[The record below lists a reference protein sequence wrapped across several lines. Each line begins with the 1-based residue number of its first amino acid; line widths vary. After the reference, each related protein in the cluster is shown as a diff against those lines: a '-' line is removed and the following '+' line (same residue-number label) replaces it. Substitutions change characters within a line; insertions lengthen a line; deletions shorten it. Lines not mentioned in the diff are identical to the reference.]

1 MMRVFLGPTD
11 QHGIP
16 TASLHFFCGRRPLP
30 GGSHLRLPSG
40 RAGIRTT
47 IRSLS
52 APMAGLQPSPW
63 LRPATTYF
71 PFRIRSKCQRGTATR
86 NNNKNELGD
95 KPTSNRKRRERGS
108 PSGGCECSRSPS
120 PFCSMTVFFTVFSVQ
135 RHVASARSF
144 NSYPSLLQMRLIIE
158 FTQGPML

>member
-120 PFCSMTVFFTVFSVQ
+120 PFCSMTVFSVQ
-135 RHVASARSF
+135 RRVASARSF
-144 NSYPSLLQMRLIIE
+144 NIYPSMLQMRLIIE

>member
-1 MMRVFLGPTD
+1 MRVFLGPTD

-120 PFCSMTVFFTVFSVQ
+120 PFCSMTVFFPSN
-135 RHVASARSF
+135 AMWLPPGRSTAI
-144 NSYPSLLQMRLIIE
+144 QACCK
-158 FTQGPML
+158 